1 MFYLS
6 EAKIIVWRRFC
17 FTILSTECMNNV
29 FEMSCVYEQ
38 EGCII
43 AYPLH
48 LFYYN
53 SVHFN
58 FCLIK
63 IIVHEFFKFIQWNK
77 MTSLYKT
84 CFSIHTEYLLYWIV
98 CSLPLW
104 SLISSSKGWLAYHVG
119 CLWTLYTSCWEK
131 KPAKYKIHRLDVS
144 TNMLVEAEKTG
155 QNCILKKVPQKWVK
169 NIYLLPIDSKTQLNN
184 CCHMCLYR
192 QVNVIWLS
200 IESLICFPL

>member
-1 MFYLS
+1 
-6 EAKIIVWRRFC
+6 
-17 FTILSTECMNNV
+17 
-29 FEMSCVYEQ
+29 
-38 EGCII
+38 
-43 AYPLH
+43 
-48 LFYYN
+48 
-53 SVHFN
+53 
-58 FCLIK
+58 
-63 IIVHEFFKFIQWNK
+63 

-119 CLWTLYTSCWEK
+119 CQWTLYTSCWEK

-144 TNMLVEAEKTG
+144 TNMLVEAEKTS

-200 IESLICFPL
+200 MLKFYMFPSLNESNKRYNQARKSSSKKRRKTDFTHEKAKKWTFLDSAETSWIVMQFSNYM